1 MPVTRRVQ
9 PPSLADPSL
18 PALPDS
24 PDSPDAVAALIAA
37 RDVERARTRRQD
49 NDIAPFV
56 ASNKALRREVQAL
69 RVRSWRDTERV
80 QALEAELEQTRR
92 DAERVQALE
101 AELEQTRRARDSAN
115 RHSRLLADEVAT
127 LRSRSWYRSAWYP
140 LAGWLG
146 ARLRSKRAEYS
157 RRPVLAGDGPFFQR
171 GFLLGAAAE
180 IAGATVKRLKHA
192 PSGMLIFGPYVNL
205 PAGTYAVTLDA
216 RLYQRLPVSSNFK
229 LDVVCD
235 DAWQSV
241 GLCWFR
247 LHSFARWR
255 SCELIF
261 TVAEEQDYPDFEIRI
276 WARTGTPLEIGRMDL
291 YRLTEKSSPAGA
303 DASTAAPGA
312 NGGAASP

>member
-18 PALPDS
+18 PALPDR
-24 PDSPDAVAALIAA
+24 PDAPDAVAALTAA
-37 RDVERARTRRQD
+37 RDVGRDTTRRQD
-49 NDIAPFV
+49 NDIALLV

-69 RVRSWRDTERV
+69 RVRSWRD
-80 QALEAELEQTRR
+80 
-92 DAERVQALE
+92 AERVQALE
-101 AELEQTRRARDSAN
+101 TELEQTRRARDNAN

-127 LRSRSWYRSAWYP
+127 LRSRSWHQSAWYRSAWYP

-146 ARLRSKRAEYS
+146 ARLRSKRTEYA

-216 RLYQRLPVSSNFK
+216 RLYQRFPVSSNFK

-247 LHSFARWR
+247 LNSFARWR

-261 TVAEEQDYPDFEIRI
+261 TVAEDQDYPDFEIRI
-276 WARTGTPLEIGRMDL
+276 WARNGTPLEIGRMDL
-291 YRLTEKSSPAGA
+291 YRLTEKPSPAGA
-303 DASTAAPGA
+303 DASTPAPDA

>member
-9 PPSLADPSL
+9 PPALADPSL
-18 PALPDS
+18 PALPDG
-24 PDSPDAVAALIAA
+24 PDAPDAVAALIAA
-37 RDVERARTRRQD
+37 RDVARDRTRRRD
-49 NDIAPFV
+49 NDIALLV

-69 RVRSWRDTERV
+69 RVRSWRD
-80 QALEAELEQTRR
+80 
-92 DAERVQALE
+92 AERVQALE
-101 AELEQTRRARDSAN
+101 TELEQTRRARDSAN
-115 RHSRLLADEVAT
+115 RHSRLLADEVAA

-146 ARLRSKRAEYS
+146 ARLRSKRTEYA

-180 IAGATVKRLKHA
+180 IAGATVKRLRHA

-229 LDVVCD
+229 LEIVCD
-235 DAWQSV
+235 DARQIV
-241 GLCWFR
+241 EFR
-247 LHSFARWR
+247 WCRLYSLARR
-255 SCELIF
+255 RNFELIF
-261 TVAEEQDYPDFEIRI
+261 TVREGEDHPDFEIRI

-291 YRLTEKSSPAGA
+291 SRLTGEPSPAGA
-303 DASTAAPGA
+303 NARTAPPDA